1 MYRFDGFTEKANNAL
16 NLALTSA
23 EDMGHTY
30 IGSEHI
36 ILGLLK
42 ENSGVAAEVLSKL
55 GVTEEAFTKCME
67 EKIGTGSRTSL
78 SLDDFTPRSKRILQ
92 IAVMEASRLNHNY
105 VGTEH
110 LLIAVLEEGDSY
122 GVRFLRML
130 GVQSK
135 RYYGRNPG
143 NALSSGEQD
152 DNTTGAVQPGAKGK
166 GNSATKLWTNSAEI

>member
-55 GVTEEAFTKCME
+55 GAVSYTHLDVYKRQV
-67 EKIGTGSRTSL
+67 KIP
-78 SLDDFTPRSKRILQ
+78 FF
-92 IAVMEASRLNHNY
+92 AAS
-105 VGTEH
+105 
-110 LLIAVLEEGDSY
+110 ICVL
-122 GVRFLRML
+122 
-130 GVQSK
+130 
-135 RYYGRNPG
+135 
-143 NALSSGEQD
+143 
-152 DNTTGAVQPGAKGK
+152 
-166 GNSATKLWTNSAEI
+166 

>member
-55 GVTEEAFTKCME
+55 GVT
-67 EKIGTGSRTSL
+67 G
-78 SLDDFTPRSKRILQ
+78 RSTYK
-92 IAVMEASRLNHNY
+92 VH
-105 VGTEH
+105 
-110 LLIAVLEEGDSY
+110 
-122 GVRFLRML
+122 
-130 GVQSK
+130 
-135 RYYGRNPG
+135 GRENRHR
-143 NALSSGEQD
+143 
-152 DNTTGAVQPGAKGK
+152 QPYQPVFR
-166 GNSATKLWTNSAEI
+166 

>member
-78 SLDDFTPRSKRILQ
+78 SYPTQQTYFTNCCDGSFQ
-92 IAVMEASRLNHNY
+92 IKSQ
-105 VGTEH
+105 
-110 LLIAVLEEGDSY
+110 
-122 GVRFLRML
+122 LRWHRTFVNCSI
-130 GVQSK
+130 G
-135 RYYGRNPG
+135 GRR
-143 NALSSGEQD
+143 Q
-152 DNTTGAVQPGAKGK
+152 
-166 GNSATKLWTNSAEI
+166 LWCTFP

>member
-42 ENSGVAAEVLSKL
+42 ENSGVAGEVLSKL

-130 GVQSK
+130 GVRQNDIMEEI
-135 RYYGRNPG
+135 R

-152 DNTTGAVQPGAKGK
+152 DNTHRCCTAGCKGQR
-166 GNSATKLWTNSAEI
+166 

>member
-110 LLIAVLEEGDSY
+110 LLIAVLEEGD
-122 GVRFLRML
+122 R
-130 GVQSK
+130 
-135 RYYGRNPG
+135 
-143 NALSSGEQD
+143 
-152 DNTTGAVQPGAKGK
+152 
-166 GNSATKLWTNSAEI
+166 LWCTFP